1 MTRRCLI
8 AGNWKMN
15 KTPEETALFI
25 DAFLPRFRGSPETE
39 VLLIPPYTSLESA
52 GRRLSGTPIELGAQD
67 VHHEPVGAYT
77 GAISASMLV
86 GCGCRYVLVG
96 HSERRRVF
104 GDDDGAV
111 RRKLEAALVAGLSA
125 ILCVGETLD
134 ERRAGETEAV
144 LTRQLSAALDGL
156 ENDATDRIVVAY
168 EPVWAIGTGETAT
181 PEQAQEAIAGIRA
194 WLADRFD
201 GPTAGRAR
209 ILYGGSVKPENA
221 AALVGLPDV
230 DGALVG
236 GASLDPEAFASIVEA
251 GQSGPVVR

>member
-15 KTPEETALFI
+15 KTPEETASFI
-25 DAFLPRFRGSPETE
+25 DAFLPRLVDASATE
-39 VLLIPPYTSLESA
+39 VLLLPPYTSLEST

-67 VHHEPVGAYT
+67 VHHEASGAYT
-77 GAISASMLV
+77 GAISAPMLV

-104 GDDDGAV
+104 GDDDDAV
-111 RRKLEAALVAGLSA
+111 RRKLRAALDAGLSP

-134 ERRAGETEAV
+134 ERRTGETEAV

-156 ENDATDRIVVAY
+156 ENDATDRIVIAY

-181 PEQAQEAIAGIRA
+181 PAQAQEAIVGVRA
-194 WLADRFD
+194 WLAERFD
-201 GPTAGRAR
+201 GPTAAKVR

-221 AALVGLPDV
+221 GELVGLPDV

-236 GASLDPEAFASIVEA
+236 GASLDPEAFAAIVEA
-251 GQSGPVVR
+251 GRSGAGAR